1 MYARRSLFSA
11 MVAGGLVLGPAT
23 LAAAEPNLSIAVDD
37 GRASV
42 RAGERHEYTV
52 TVRNSGTE
60 AAKLLV
66 EVGVPVGVELTP
78 RSHGAENDGARVRWP
93 VEVAPGGTAKVRLAG
108 RAPALPDG
116 QRRLALTAC
125 ALPVR
130 NGPAAAC
137 ATDMNAVATGAPE
150 RATAPSWGV
159 AGGAGALLLAVGGG
173 ALVWRRRRAA

>member
-1 MYARRSLFSA
+1 MYALRSLFPA
-11 MVAGGLVLGPAT
+11 ILLGGIVLGQGAP
-23 LAAAEPNLSIAVDD
+23 AAAEPNLSIAVDD

-52 TVRNSGTE
+52 TVRNAGTE
-60 AAKLLV
+60 SAKLLV

-78 RSHGAENDGARVRWP
+78 RSHGAETDGTRVRWP
-93 VEVAPGGTAKVRLAG
+93 VEVAPGGTTRVRLAG

-130 NGPAAAC
+130 SGPAAAC
-137 ATDMNAVATGAPE
+137 ATDMNAVTTRPPVRPADPAW
-150 RATAPSWGV
+150 SL
-159 AGGAGALLLAVGGG
+159 AGGAGAVLLVAGGG
-173 ALVWRRRRAA
+173 AWAWRRRRAT